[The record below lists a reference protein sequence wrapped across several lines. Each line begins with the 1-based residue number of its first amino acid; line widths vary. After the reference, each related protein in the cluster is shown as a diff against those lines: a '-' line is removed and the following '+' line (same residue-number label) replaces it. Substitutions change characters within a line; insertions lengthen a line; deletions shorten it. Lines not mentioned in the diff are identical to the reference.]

1 MIKLQAAVRKLQRML
16 LTFPEV
22 LLVASRAAIATR
34 VTVVEV
40 VHNQMDG
47 KYCNTNVKEI
57 SFVQG

>member
-22 LLVASRAAIATR
+22 FLVASKAATAAR
-34 VTVVEV
+34 VTVVKA

-47 KYCNTNVKEI
+47 KYCNTNV
-57 SFVQG
+57 